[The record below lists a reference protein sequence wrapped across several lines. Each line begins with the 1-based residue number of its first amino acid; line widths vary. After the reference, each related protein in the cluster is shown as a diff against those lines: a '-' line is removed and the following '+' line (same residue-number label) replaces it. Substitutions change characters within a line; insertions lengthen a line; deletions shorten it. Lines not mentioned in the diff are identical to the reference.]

1 MSDSV
6 EARMARIEEA
16 ILYIKENNVEARE
29 SRKELVGEVKELKA
43 AVDVLSQNVRSTG
56 EAVSRLSLEK
66 CGERLDDHDGR
77 IKALEAKTV
86 NLPTIETEIMFWRR
100 VLGGGFHA
108 LWKMTLALVGAGG
121 FGAWL
126 ASHFHWGG

>member
-6 EARMARIEEA
+6 EERMARIEEA

-29 SRKELVGEVKELKA
+29 SRKELVCEVKELKA
-43 AVDVLSQNVRSTG
+43 AVDGLSQNVKSTG
-56 EAVSRLSLEK
+56 DAVARLSLEK

-77 IKALEAKTV
+77 IKALETKTH
-86 NLPTIETEIMFWRR
+86 NYPIIETEIMFWRR
-100 VLGGGFHA
+100 VVGGGFHA
-108 LWKMTLALVGAGG
+108 VWKIALALAGAGG

-126 ASHFHWGG
+126 SSHFHWGN

>member
-29 SRKELVGEVKELKA
+29 SRKELVGEVKELKS
-43 AVDVLSQNVRSTG
+43 AVDGLSQNVKSTG
-56 EAVSRLSLEK
+56 DAVARLSLEK
-66 CGERLDDHDGR
+66 CGERLDDHENR
-77 IKALEAKTV
+77 IKALEAKTQ

-100 VLGGGFHA
+100 VLGGGFKA
-108 LWKMTLALVGAGG
+108 LWKICAALIGSGFIGA
-121 FGAWL
+121 AINKYW
-126 ASHFHWGG
+126 H